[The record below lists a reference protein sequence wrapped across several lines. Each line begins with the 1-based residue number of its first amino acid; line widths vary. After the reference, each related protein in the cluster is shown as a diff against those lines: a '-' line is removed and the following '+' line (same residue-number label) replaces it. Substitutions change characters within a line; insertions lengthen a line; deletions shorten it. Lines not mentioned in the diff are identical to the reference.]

1 MREQLHHHTPGCT
14 VPRGVDQRGN
24 DVTRI
29 GICHARDAVWDA
41 LLKQDS
47 DLFARAINYA
57 AAYTGTNYMISVV
70 PSFERDGSQLRL
82 RMRVPVS
89 SQDMLHVN
97 IRAGGPLRA
106 PQGDYPVGTYDVRRL
121 ILLICCSAPACL
133 PNRSPTSTSSRLM
146 LNDGPSDQR
155 LTLRFV

>member
-14 VPRGVDQRGN
+14 VPRGVDQRGI

-41 LLKQDS
+41 LMKQDS

-57 AAYTGTNYMISVV
+57 AAYTGTNHMISVV

-97 IRAGGPLRA
+97 IRAEGSSSCATGG
-106 PQGDYPVGTYDVRRL
+106 
-121 ILLICCSAPACL
+121 L
-133 PNRSPTSTSSRLM
+133 PGGN
-146 LNDGPSDQR
+146 
-155 LTLRFV
+155 V